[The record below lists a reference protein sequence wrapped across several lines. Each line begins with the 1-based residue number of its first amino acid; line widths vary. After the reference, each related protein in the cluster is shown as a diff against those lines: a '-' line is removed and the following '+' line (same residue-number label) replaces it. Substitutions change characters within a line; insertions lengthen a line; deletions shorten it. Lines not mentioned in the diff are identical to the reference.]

1 MLIDELKVN
10 IKAGKGGD
18 GVERWR
24 HEKSV
29 EFGGPSGGN
38 GGKGGDVYIEAVS
51 DISILSNY
59 KSQKKFSAEN
69 GEDGFRGSEHGKR
82 GEDYVLIL
90 PVGSVV
96 KNLYTGETFNLSKV
110 GEKRKILSGG
120 KGGFGN
126 EHFKSSRNVSPTET
140 TKGEPGEEAEFFIEL
155 ELVADI
161 GLIGLPNAGKSS
173 LLNTI
178 TNATAKVGSYAFTTI
193 EPNLGA
199 LHEFIIADI
208 PGLIEGAA
216 EGKGLGDKFLRHIRR
231 TKILVHLISAENE
244 NMKETYK
251 VIRDELKKFDPELL
265 KKEEI
270 LVLSKTDLFGEKEIA
285 KKMKE
290 MAKLKKPFFALSVI
304 DDEST
309 KKFRDELVKI
319 LRVQK

>member
-1 MLIDELKVN
+1 MLIDELKVS

-24 HEKSV
+24 HEKSI

-59 KSQKKFSAEN
+59 KSQKKFAAEN

-82 GEDYVLIL
+82 GEDYILIL

-96 KNLYTGETFNLSKV
+96 KNLYTGETFNLGKV
-110 GEKRKILSGG
+110 GDKRKILSGG

-140 TKGEPGEEAEFFIEL
+140 TKGEPGEEADFFIEL

-173 LLNTI
+173 LLNAI
-178 TNATAKVGSYAFTTI
+178 TNADAKVGNYAFTTI

-199 LHEFIIADI
+199 LYEFIIADI

-216 EGKGLGDKFLRHIRR
+216 EGKGLGDKFLRHVRR
-231 TKILVHLISAENE
+231 TKVLVHLISAENE
-244 NMKETYK
+244 NIKETYK
-251 VIRDELKKFDPELL
+251 TIRSELEKFDPELL
-265 KKEEI
+265 EKEEI
-270 LVLSKTDLFGEKEIA
+270 IVLSKTDTVDEKDVA
-285 KKMKE
+285 KKLKE
-290 MAKLKKPFFALSVI
+290 VSKLKKPFFAISVL
-304 DDEST
+304 DDKST
-309 KKFRDELVKI
+309 KTFRDELVKI
-319 LRVQK
+319 LRAKK